1 MKKKDL
7 NKMTFQELQEDVSTM
22 QKKKESVGKINVK
35 DSPLVIGEKYLI
47 RTVTMIY
54 TGELQ
59 KVSIAACLGRKAHLY
74 LIDEPSAFISSED
87 RVNVAKVIKRVV
99 SHYEMGCL
107 VVEHDIM
114 MLNFFSDRLMV
125 FDGISG
131 IEGKAKRIARVQ
143 AGMNNFLRKMD
154 ITFRQDPRN
163 LRPRVNK
170 KGSQLDKKQKAEGRY
185 FTVA

>member
-1 MKKKDL
+1 DYLREINPVMLTSGWHKSEIIEPLKFSKLLDSKLCDL
-7 NKMTFQELQEDVSTM
+7 S
-22 QKKKESVGKINVK
+22 G
-35 DSPLVIGEKYLI
+35 
-47 RTVTMIY
+47 
-54 TGELQ
+54 GELQ
-59 KVSIAACLGRKAHLY
+59 RVSIAACLGRKAHLY

-99 SHYEMGCL
+99 AHYEMGCL

-170 KGSQLDKKQKAEGRY
+170 KGSQLDKKQKAEGKY